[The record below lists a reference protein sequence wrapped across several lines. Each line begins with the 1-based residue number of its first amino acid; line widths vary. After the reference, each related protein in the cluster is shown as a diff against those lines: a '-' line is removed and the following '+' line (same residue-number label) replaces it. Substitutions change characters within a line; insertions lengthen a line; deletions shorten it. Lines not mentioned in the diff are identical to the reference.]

1 MEVTVSIGRPEREK
15 TEAVVVGLFEGTKR
29 FSNEVLSL
37 DKALGGAIR
46 EAMNRGDFKGKL
58 NRIYLIPAMGK
69 IPAARV
75 LLIGLGKGKE
85 FTADKLR
92 QASGKSAVYLSGL
105 GLTSFASILHHEL
118 KPLKD
123 ASQSVLEGT
132 VLGLYRFDKYKT
144 NDTEN
149 GKKEIK
155 DVTLLVS
162 GKDEQKTAWD
172 GAFTGKV
179 LAEAANFT
187 KDLVNHPSNHM
198 TPSIMAET
206 AMLLAKNFKF
216 KCRVLDGGEMKRLGM
231 GSLLG
236 VAQGSS
242 EPPKFIILEYN
253 GNEKEKPL
261 VLVGKAITFDTG
273 GISLKPAENM
283 EQMKSDMAGGA
294 AVMGTFMA
302 IAALKLP
309 INVVGLIPAS
319 ENMPGGS
326 AYKPGDILKAM
337 NGKTVEVISTDAEGR
352 LILADAL
359 AYAKRY
365 EPKAVVDIATLTGAC
380 VVALGKNAI
389 GMLGTDDK
397 LKTMLKDAG
406 ERSYERVW
414 ELPLWEEYEE
424 ILKSDIADMK
434 NSGGREAGTIAGG
447 IFLKKF
453 ADYPWV
459 HLDIA
464 GTAWD
469 SKDGAYRP
477 KGATG
482 IGVRLLTEF
491 LMGWRGL
498 E

>member
-1 MEVTVSIGRPEREK
+1 MEVKVKVERPEKEK
-15 TEAVVVGLFEGTKR
+15 TEALVVGIFEETKR
-29 FSNEVLSL
+29 FSREVAAL
-37 DKALGGAIR
+37 DKALGGVIQNAL
-46 EAMNRGDFKGKL
+46 NSGDFKGKP
-58 NRIYLIPAMGK
+58 NQVYLIPSMGK

-75 LLIGLGKGKE
+75 VLTGLGKEKE
-85 FTADKLR
+85 FTIEKVR
-92 QASGKSAVYLSGL
+92 QAAGRSALYLSGL
-105 GLTSFASILHHEL
+105 GLTSFSTILHHEM
-118 KPLKD
+118 KPLRG
-123 ASQSVLEGT
+123 ASQAILEGCI
-132 VLGLYRFDKYKT
+132 LGLYRFDKYKT
-144 NDTEN
+144 NDN
-149 GKKEIK
+149 GNSKREITAI
-155 DVTLLVS
+155 TLLVD
-162 GKDEQKTAWD
+162 GREEEKAAWD

-187 KDLVNHPSNHM
+187 KDMVNEPSNYM

-206 AMLLAKNFKF
+206 AMLLAKNFKL
-216 KCRVLDGGEMKRLGM
+216 KCKILGRDEMESLGM

-236 VAQGSS
+236 VARGSA

-253 GNEKEKPL
+253 MGRKGKPV

-273 GISLKPAENM
+273 GISIKPAENM

-302 IAALKLP
+302 IAGLKLP
-309 INVVGLIPAS
+309 LNVVGLIPAV
-319 ENMPGGS
+319 ENMPGGN

-337 NGKTVEVISTDAEGR
+337 NGKTIEVISTDAEGR

-365 EPKAVVDIATLTGAC
+365 EPKGVINIATLTGAC
-380 VVALGKNAI
+380 VVALGKNAT

-397 LKTMLKDAG
+397 LKVMLKDAG
-406 ERSYERVW
+406 ERAFERVW

-424 ILKSDIADMK
+424 LLKSDIADMK
-434 NSGGREAGTIAGG
+434 NAGAREAGTIAGG

-453 ADYPWV
+453 TDYPWI

-464 GTAWD
+464 GTSWN
-469 SKDGAYRP
+469 SKEGPYRP

-482 IGVRLLTEF
+482 VGVRLLTEF
-491 LMGWRGL
+491 LMGWK